1 MARRELAEINAGS
14 MADIAFLLLVFFLVV
29 TTMNSDSGMKR
40 LLPPPLPPEFVPPDV
55 KARNVYEVL
64 VNFNNDLLVEEKAM
78 HVNDLK
84 AGAKEFLLANG
95 DNVLSP
101 LGPALDDF
109 PIRGTLN
116 KDSINGVIRSF
127 EELIKQL
134 ETELEA
140 ASDANNIK
148 AIGKEIK
155 TANSSLN
162 SSLSKMYAFEFFGKY
177 APLPGSAL
185 ISVQNDNSTDYE
197 TYVRVNNEL
206 EAAIRELRDEVCLA
220 KFGILFNQL
229 DAADE
234 EDKKKILAIR
244 EVYPQ
249 RISEAEPLDVRGF
262 GG

>member
-40 LLPPPLPPEFVPPDV
+40 LLPPPLPPEFVPPPV
-55 KARNVYEVL
+55 IARNVYEVL
-64 VNFNNDLLVEEKAM
+64 VNFNNDLLVEEKVM
-78 HVNDLK
+78 NVKDLK
-84 AGAKEFLLANG
+84 AGAKEFLLSNG
-95 DNVLSP
+95 DNVLRP
-101 LGPALDDF
+101 LGPAKEDF
-109 PIRGTLN
+109 PIREPIN
-116 KDSINGVIRSF
+116 RDSLNGVVRSF
-127 EELIKQL
+127 EVLITQL

-140 ASDANNIK
+140 TSDVLKVK
-148 AIGKEIK
+148 AIEKDLK

-162 SSLSKMYAFEFFGKY
+162 SSRAEQYAFEFFGKY
-177 APLPGSAL
+177 APLPSSAL

-197 TYVRVNNEL
+197 TYVLVNNEL
-206 EAAIRELRDEVCLA
+206 EAAIRELRDEICLA
-220 KFGILFNQL
+220 KFGVLFNQL
-229 DAADE
+229 DENDE

-249 RISEAEPLDVRGF
+249 RISEAEPLDVKGF

>member
-40 LLPPPLPPEFVPPDV
+40 LLPPPLPPEFVPPPV
-55 KARNVYEVL
+55 IARNVYEVL
-64 VNFNNDLLVEEKAM
+64 VNFNNDLLVEERAM
-78 HVNDLK
+78 DVKDLK
-84 AGAKEFLLANG
+84 AGAKEFLLSNG
-95 DNVLSP
+95 DNVLIP
-101 LGPALDDF
+101 LGPALDNF
-109 PIRGTLN
+109 PVRETLSR
-116 KDSINGVIRSF
+116 DSVNGVVRSF
-127 EELIKQL
+127 EVLITQL

-140 ASDANNIK
+140 TSDALKSK
-148 AIGKEIK
+148 AIEKELK

-162 SSLSKMYAFEFFGKY
+162 SSLAEQYAFEFFGEY
-177 APLPGSAL
+177 APLPSSAL

-197 TYVRVNNEL
+197 TYVLVNNEL
-206 EAAIRELRDEVCLA
+206 EAAIRELRDEICLA
-220 KFGILFNQL
+220 KFGVLFKQL
-229 DAADE
+229 DENDE

-249 RISEAEPLDVRGF
+249 RISEAEPLDVKGF